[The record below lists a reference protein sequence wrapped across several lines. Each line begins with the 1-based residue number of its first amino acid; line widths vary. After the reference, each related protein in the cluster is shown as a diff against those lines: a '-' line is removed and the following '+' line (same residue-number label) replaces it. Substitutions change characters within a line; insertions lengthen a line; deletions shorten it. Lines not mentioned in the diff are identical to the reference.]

1 MKNVLSKW
9 LLPSVLL
16 SSVSIFSLGAALNA
30 SLEIVVLALT
40 VSTLALSIYL
50 EKKMPFSKAWNQQQG
65 DTATDLTSAGI
76 IARIIQ

>member
-1 MKNVLSKW
+1 MKNLLSKW
-9 LLPSVLL
+9 LLLAVVIA
-16 SSVSIFSLGAALNA
+16 SVSIFSLGAAVNA
-30 SLEIVVLALT
+30 NLEIVVLALT

-50 EKKMPFSKAWNQQQG
+50 EKKMPFYEAWNQQQG